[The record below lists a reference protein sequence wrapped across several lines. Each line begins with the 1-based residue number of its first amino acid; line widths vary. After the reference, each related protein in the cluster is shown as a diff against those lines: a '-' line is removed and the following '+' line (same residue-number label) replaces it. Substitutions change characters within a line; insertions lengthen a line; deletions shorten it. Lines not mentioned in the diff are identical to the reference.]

1 MRNENVAAVE
11 RALKILAA
19 FRPGERALSLAELA
33 RRTGLY
39 KSTILR
45 LIQTL
50 SDCGF
55 LARLSDGTYRLGA
68 ALLHLGSLYKDSFRL
83 EEAILPALRELM
95 RATGESATFYVRQG
109 DVRVVLFRVDSPELL
124 REHILPGHAR
134 PVDDTATG
142 QVFRRMEAEPAAKAS
157 RMPMET
163 AGVYDSLTASCAAP
177 LIASDGLFLGVLTVS
192 GPTARFGAAKRKAAG
207 RKLIEVARRLG
218 AELGEV
224 SAVDA
229 PGVR

>member
-1 MRNENVAAVE
+1 MRNRNVAAVE
-11 RALKILAA
+11 RALKILSV
-19 FRPGERALSLAELA
+19 FRPGERTLPLAEIA
-33 RRTGLY
+33 RRTGFY

-50 SDCGF
+50 SSCGF

-95 RATGESATFYVRQG
+95 QATGESATFYVRQG
-109 DVRVVLFRVDSPELL
+109 AERVVLFRVDSPELL

-134 PVDDTATG
+134 PLDDTSTG
-142 QVFRRMEAEPAAKAS
+142 LVFRRMEAEPAAKAS
-157 RMPMET
+157 RMLIET

-177 LIASDGLFLGVLTVS
+177 LIASGGLFLGVLTVS

-207 RKLIEVARRLG
+207 KKLTEVARKLG
-218 AELGEV
+218 AELGGV
-224 SAVDA
+224 SAIGS
-229 PGVR
+229 PGLR